1 MSLSTLLILI
11 LIGFTAG
18 AFSGMIGIGGGIIM
32 IPALVYLLKLDQHSA
47 QGTSIAVMLP
57 PIGIFAAYNYY
68 KDGHVDI
75 YYSLIIALAFMAGGY
90 FGSLWVLK
98 MSSSLLKKI
107 FSTVLILIALKM
119 LFSNK

>member
-18 AFSGMIGIGGGIIM
+18 AFNGMIGIGGGIIM

>member
-18 AFSGMIGIGGGIIM
+18 AFNGKIGIGGGIIM

-57 PIGIFAAYNYY
+57 PIGIFCRIQLLQRRTCRYLLQPY
-68 KDGHVDI
+68 HCISI
-75 YYSLIIALAFMAGGY
+75 YGRRVILAHYGC
-90 FGSLWVLK
+90 
-98 MSSSLLKKI
+98 
-107 FSTVLILIALKM
+107 
-119 LFSNK
+119 

>member
-107 FSTVLILIALKM
+107 FSAVLILIALKM
-119 LFSNK
+119 LVSNK